1 MAERNS
7 TIIRGDKVR
16 VKVSKAKMT
25 TPWEETTQDEAQNGT
40 FCETAYKL
48 ELEGS
53 KDSMDT
59 TVFLD
64 AFKTKVFGKKEIN
77 ITLTC
82 RNAVGDKGQ
91 DLIQAVEEAN
101 EEFYLAY
108 TRDYTYGKWTQYKV
122 CCESFTEGMEVSNL
136 TDSTYKLA
144 LAPGSQREDLT
155 KPEA

>member
-1 MAERNS
+1 MAETRNS
-7 TIIRGDKVR
+7 SIIKGDKVR
-16 VKVSKAKMT
+16 VKVSKTQMT
-25 TPWEETTQDEAQNGT
+25 TPWEETEDVAANGT

-64 AFKTKVFGKKEIN
+64 QFKTKVFGKKEIN
-77 ITLTC
+77 ISLTC

-91 DLIQAVEEAN
+91 DLIQAAEEEN
-101 EEFYLAY
+101 TEFFLAY
-108 TRDYTYGKWTQYKV
+108 TKDYTSGKWVQYKV
-122 CCESFTEGMEVSNL
+122 ACESFSEGMEVSNL

-144 LAPGSQREDLT
+144 LAPGAVREDLT